1 VLLFSR
7 LRAALVAVAVLA
19 APAAFAQSSPGY
31 FMPPSQ
37 SAPPAQ
43 PAPQPAPEPVAPEP
57 AAPPQAAPSQSQ
69 DQSQA
74 QPQQIPAIPKL
85 PALPPSP
92 PPPPAVIGV
101 LSVPEVMQKS
111 TAAQG
116 VQQVI
121 QQRQQALG
129 EDAQRARA
137 KLQSQ
142 LQGILAERGKLSDA
156 DLEKKEQDLR
166 NEAAALQNKFELR
179 NQAIQNSGQAALGQI
194 ESELIAIIKEEA
206 EAHGMNLV
214 LHREQVALNIQA
226 FDITDAVTARLNE
239 LLPSVQ
245 VPPSV
250 VTPGMVVNPP
260 PQQQDG
266 GDGDGQ

>member
-1 VLLFSR
+1 MLLFSR
-7 LRAALVAVAVLA
+7 LRPALVAVAIFA

-37 SAPPAQ
+37 SAPAQ
-43 PAPQPAPEPVAPEP
+43 PAPQPAPPQQ
-57 AAPPQAAPSQSQ
+57 AAPPQEAVP
-69 DQSQA
+69 
-74 QPQQIPAIPKL
+74 QPQPQPQTQQIPAIPKL
-85 PALPPSP
+85 PALPPSA

-129 EDAQRARA
+129 ADAQRARA
-137 KLQSQ
+137 RLQSQ

-156 DLEKKEQDLR
+156 DLAQKEQDLR
-166 NEAAALQNKFELR
+166 NEAAALQTKFALR

-214 LHREQVALNIQA
+214 LHREQVALNVQA
-226 FDITDAVTARLNE
+226 FDITDAVAARLNE

-260 PQQQDG
+260 QQDQDG
-266 GDGDGQ
+266 GDGGGQ